1 MGYVRGDSKTAKN
14 SRLRL
19 SQKFL
24 SDLEEHYNKIG
35 HRAIEVVFQERPAEY
50 LKFVANL
57 LPKEIELTVDNQLA
71 ETTDAELEELIAQ
84 VRERRERR
92 LALGSV
98 ECRENKTL
106 N

>member
-1 MGYVRGDSKTAKN
+1 MGFKTGDSKIAKN

-24 SDLEEHYNKIG
+24 ADLEEHYLKIG
-35 HRAIEVVFQERPAEY
+35 HRAIEMVFQERPDY
-50 LKFVANL
+50 LKFISGL
-57 LPKEIELTVDNQLA
+57 LPKEFELTVDNALTG
-71 ETTDAELEELIAQ
+71 TTDAELEELIVA

-92 LALGSV
+92 LALG
-98 ECRENKTL
+98 EAERGENQAL

>member
-35 HRAIEVVFQERPAEY
+35 HRAIEIVFQERPAEY
-50 LKFVANL
+50 LKY
-57 LPKEIELTVDNQLA
+57 
-71 ETTDAELEELIAQ
+71 
-84 VRERRERR
+84 RRAARR
-92 LALGSV
+92 YHWPSQHGGDQAV
-98 ECRENKTL
+98 
-106 N
+106 